1 MLFALC
7 TSFGIYFFI
16 FQLHFASAHLLITI
30 PCGSSHG
37 EKPDDKSNND
47 LTPQGFERANC
58 IAPYFASSPYNI
70 THLFACD
77 PTADYPSKRSMETVT
92 PFSMKSGLPIDLR
105 FDESET
111 SEVAAALMA
120 MPNQEILLA
129 WEHKR
134 IPDSTSGLNFFLEL
148 FFLFDCF
155 FFSYDRS
162 RQPEPADLPERSL

>member
-1 MLFALC
+1 MRQRFLILFLWV
-7 TSFGIYFFI
+7 
-16 FQLHFASAHLLITI
+16 
-30 PCGSSHG
+30 SHG

-47 LTPQGFERANC
+47 LDPQGFERANC
-58 IAPYFASSPYNI
+58 IAPYFASAPYNI

-77 PTADYPSKRSMETVT
+77 PTSDYPSKRSMETVT

-111 SEVAAALMA
+111 DNVAAALMA
-120 MPNQEILLA
+120 MPDQEILLA

-134 IPDSTSGLNFFLEL
+134 IPDSMSWVFNSSALSIYEIFICLIFA
-148 FFLFDCF
+148 
-155 FFSYDRS
+155 SHVRP